1 MIYIDE
7 ILEAKV
13 TLAAVELNRPIFWFC
28 GDIVEIIGE
37 LKKLS
42 EGGAATKAMRFPMVA
57 LLRDF
62 PESKGNE
69 VGIATEPTITLLI
82 CTRTEPTYNTQKRK
96 EISFKPVLHPIWE
109 ELEKQINF
117 AKEFNTSGLGLNYT
131 QIDHYFYGR
140 ESIYGKE
147 ANIFTDFIDCVEIR
161 NLNLKTKFTNC

>member
-7 ILEAKV
+7 ILQAKV
-13 TLAAVELNRPIFWFC
+13 SAASAELDRPIYWFC

-42 EGGAATKAMRFPMVA
+42 EAKSTKAMRFPMVA

-62 PESKGNE
+62 PEAKGQE
-69 VGIATEPTITLLI
+69 IGIYSEPTVTLLI

-109 ELEKQINF
+109 ALEKQINWGR
-117 AKEFNTSGLGLNYT
+117 EFLTSGIGLDYT

-161 NLNLKTKFTNC
+161 NLNLKFKQENC